1 MLGAVMPMRLVETS
15 DAYPH
20 VVVDFGDGWRVI
32 ECAAGLQWIL
42 QRRRGGERPW
52 NGRSFCRTKEA
63 LLRCAGHCHPALDA
77 LPDRF
82 PEAAAVGG
90 DMPQSDFQLSGA
102 MG

>member
-1 MLGAVMPMRLVETS
+1 MRQVETS
-15 DAYPH
+15 DAYLR

-42 QRRRGGERPW
+42 QKRLNGGQYPWRGQ
-52 NGRSFCRTKEA
+52 SFCRTKEA
-63 LLRCAGHCHPALDA
+63 LLRCAGRSHPLLDV

-82 PEAAAVGG
+82 PEGAETAGNP
-90 DMPQSDFQLSGA
+90 DESNFQSLGA